1 MYFLSFGDWGDNT
14 IIKKK
19 VYDLIIEKSP
29 NAIISLG
36 DNFYDFGVQSEHD
49 SLLKLQYEHYFPK
62 IPFYAILGNHD
73 YLGNTQ
79 AQIRYSSMNP
89 SWIMP
94 YRYYDQGYPDVHLI
108 AIDTFDLAMNESFKN
123 SICMGMNI
131 FHYNSIQHSLH
142 QDHQLKWLEYVLMS
156 SRSKWK
162 IVFGHYPIFSNG
174 VHGNT
179 DELINTI
186 LPLLKKYKVNLYL
199 CGHDHNI
206 SHCEHDGL
214 HCLVSG
220 TGSRST
226 PITNTNGFTPL
237 SSTTGVAYIR
247 TSMKTLEFGFYNLK
261 GETIFKKVISTS

>member
-14 IIKKK
+14 IIKKQI
-19 VYDLIIEKSP
+19 YDLIVEKSP

-36 DNFYDFGVQSEHD
+36 DNFYDFGIQSEYD
-49 SLLKLQYEHYFPK
+49 PLLKLQYEHYFPNL
-62 IPFYAILGNHD
+62 PFYAILGNHD
-73 YLGNTQ
+73 YLGNTR
-79 AQIRYSSMNP
+79 AQMIYSKMNP

-94 YRYYDQGYPDVHLI
+94 YRYYDQGYQDVHLI
-108 AIDTFDLAMNESFKN
+108 AIDTFDMATTESFKN

-131 FHYNSIQHSLH
+131 FHYNSVQHAL
-142 QDHQLKWLEYVLMS
+142 QEDNQMKWLEYVLMT

-179 DELINTI
+179 EELTKNL
-186 LPLLKKYKVNLYL
+186 LPILKKYKVNLYL
-199 CGHDHNI
+199 SGHDHNI
-206 SHCEHDGL
+206 CHCEDDGL

-220 TGSRST
+220 AGSRST
-226 PITNTNGFTPL
+226 PITHKKGFTPL
-237 SSTTGVAYIR
+237 SSDTGVAYIR

-261 GETIFKKVISTS
+261 GETIFQKFISTS